1 MLSDMT
7 VVALALSD
15 GVSVFELGAPCA
27 VFGADPPDGVRNWYE
42 LRVCSPRRARVDL
55 WLRAAT
61 PFGYDDLVSADTVVV
76 PACHDA
82 DLRPPRQLVTA
93 VRAAY
98 EHGARVLSICT
109 GAFVLAEAGLLDGR
123 RVATHW
129 KAAATLA
136 RRYPSVSVDPDV
148 LYVDDGQVLTSAGKA
163 AGMDL
168 CLHVV
173 RRDHGANAANEIA
186 RHLVTAP
193 HREGGQAQYVTP
205 QSARASYDGLA
216 AVLDWALEHLDDAIT
231 VDDLADRA
239 NVTTRT
245 LNRHFHARVG
255 TNPLQWLQTQR
266 IRRAQRLLEHGYE
279 SIETIAKRCGFGT
292 PEALRRHF
300 HRVLDTTPTTYRRLF
315 SNGDTPTS
323 LGRRATVSAD
333 DPAAAR

>member
-1 MLSDMT
+1 MFPDMT

-27 VFGADPPDGVRNWYE
+27 VFGADPPVGVRDWYE
-42 LRVCSPRRARVDL
+42 LRVCSPRHARVDR

-61 PFGYDDLVSADTVVV
+61 PFGYEDLVTADTVVV

-98 EHGARVLSICT
+98 ERGARVLSICT
-109 GAFVLAEAGLLDGR
+109 GAFVLAEAGLLEGR

-173 RRDHGANAANEIA
+173 RHDHGAHAANAIA

-193 HREGGQAQYVTP
+193 HREGGQAQYIAP
-205 QSARASYDGLA
+205 PSARASHDGLA
-216 AVLDWALEHLDDAIT
+216 VVLDWALEHLEEAIT
-231 VDDLADRA
+231 VDDLAARA

-245 LNRHFHARVG
+245 LNRYFHARVG

-266 IRRAQRLLEHGYE
+266 VRRAQELLERGDE
-279 SIETIAKRCGFGT
+279 SIDTVARRCGFGT
-292 PEALRRHF
+292 PEAMRRHF
-300 HRVLDTTPTTYRRLF
+300 RRVLQTTPASYRRLF
-315 SNGDTPTS
+315 SNADT
-323 LGRRATVSAD
+323 ATPLVDA
-333 DPAAAR
+333 